1 MNSAAEPGRFDI
13 VARIAQCVPDLRP
26 AERDVAALILDD
38 LAGAARASIG
48 ELARRAGVSVATV
61 TRFAKAVGCH
71 DVRELKLRLAQ
82 AAAVGER
89 FLRGAA
95 GQGEAAEAQGGRGG
109 KGGKRGNAAKRA
121 GRHAAD
127 APDAAEPLATR
138 VYGEIHAALE
148 QNHELLRQAPFA
160 EAAAALAQAR
170 MIYVFGMGGG
180 SSALADEMRFRLV
193 RLGRPV
199 ASYQDSLLQRM
210 VASTLAPDCVVV
222 ALSLTGRVPEL
233 LDACRIARDYGAKLI
248 AVTAP
253 ASPLAA
259 LADWLVPIV
268 ASETDFIYKPSSSR
282 YAMLMALDVLVT
294 ELALAQPEASRELLR
309 RMKHTLDAHRGT
321 AGRGG
326 ERQPLGD

>member
-38 LAGAARASIG
+38 LAAAARASIG
-48 ELARRAGVSVATV
+48 ELARRAGVSVASV

-89 FLRGAA
+89 FLRAAHEDDGSRGA
-95 GQGEAAEAQGGRGG
+95 GKDGPGR
-109 KGGKRGNAAKRA
+109 RRA
-121 GRHAAD
+121 GGASSSVPPEEA
-127 APDAAEPLATR
+127 LATR
-138 VYGEIHAALE
+138 VYDEIHAALAR
-148 QNHELLRQAPFA
+148 NHELLCQAPFA
-160 EAAAALAQAR
+160 GAAAALAQAR

-210 VASTLAPDCVVV
+210 VASTLSSDCVVV
-222 ALSLTGRVPEL
+222 ALSVTGRVPEL
-233 LDACRIARDYGAKLI
+233 LDACRIARGYGAKLV
-248 AVTAP
+248 ALTAP

-282 YAMLMALDVLVT
+282 YAMMMALDVLVT

-309 RMKHTLDAHRGT
+309 RMKLTLDTHRGT